1 MQEVFPP
8 YRAVVGPGFAIEPRV
23 PQNCTRT
30 FVSTP
35 SAQRSQV
42 PRESVTQHNLGNSK
56 AFQSEQKRR
65 ATYRSSGCSRNTR
78 SRSRYWQRHST
89 RGINWNQ
96 IASRVFNEI
105 HRGLEFNR
113 ACFCDRPQY
122 SGVMANR
129 LVPEESTEE
138 ACFPMGTEHR
148 TLDLALSN
156 LAPLGRKPC
165 LRGVGS
171 ARLLCI
177 SAMHSSHDVDH

>member
-65 ATYRSSGCSRNTR
+65 ATYRSSGRSRNAR

-89 RGINWNQ
+89 GGISRNQ
-96 IASRVFNEI
+96 IASRVFKEI
-105 HRGLEFNR
+105 TVALSSIVLASAIGLNW
-113 ACFCDRPQY
+113 
-122 SGVMANR
+122 
-129 LVPEESTEE
+129 LVPEESAEE
-138 ACFPMGTEHR
+138 ACFHR
-148 TLDLALSN
+148 WERSIG
-156 LAPLGRKPC
+156 PSIY
-165 LRGVGS
+165 LR
-171 ARLLCI
+171 ARLPPQRGQ
-177 SAMHSSHDVDH
+177 VTKR